1 MVIRFIKKHSK
12 NLYIFF
18 LFLSLVLFFFSTD
31 KVQAK
36 SFNIKNIEVS
46 KPFEIN
52 FDKNKVIDEGFIKA
66 FSELISLITVSSD
79 HKIINKIKLN
89 QIKGMIE
96 SFSIKEERFIDEIYY
111 VNLGVSFNKKKI
123 LNFLEKKNI
132 FPSIAIKKNFLFI
145 PIIIEENKENLLVF
159 SNNKFYDEWNNDSES
174 FYLIEYILPTEDLED
189 LNLIKKQYDLIEQ
202 YDFKEITSKYYLDD
216 SIVALIFINQ
226 KNIRILSRITVNDK
240 VFLINESFSNID
252 INNTDQLSDII
263 KSLKVMYED
272 YWKNFN
278 QINTSIKLPIYIKV
292 NSGDN
297 LKVSRLENTLD
308 EVNLIYDYF
317 ISKFDRDF
325 IYYQIIYNG
334 TPDIFLKSMEKQNF
348 NFNTQN
354 KTWVL
359 K

>member
-1 MVIRFIKKHSK
+1 MMIRFIKKHSK

-31 KVQAK
+31 KVHAK

-79 HKIINKIKLN
+79 HKIIKKIKLN
-89 QIKGMIE
+89 QIRGMIE
-96 SFSIKEERFIDEIYY
+96 SFSIKEEKFINEIYY
-111 VNLGVSFNKKKI
+111 VNLGVTFNKKKI
-123 LNFLEKKNI
+123 FNLLEKKNI
-132 FPSIAIKKNFLFI
+132 FPSIPLKKNFLFI

-159 SNNKFYDEWNNDSES
+159 SNNKFYDEWNNYSES

-189 LNLIKKQYDLIEQ
+189 LNLIKKQYDVIEQ
-202 YDFKEITSKYYLDD
+202 YDFKEITNKYYLND
-216 SIVALIFINQ
+216 SIIALIFLNQ
-226 KNIRILSRITVNDK
+226 KNIRILSRITVNEK
-240 VFLINESFSNID
+240 VVLVNQSFSNID
-252 INNTDQLSDII
+252 INDTDQLSTIT
-263 KSLKVMYED
+263 KSLKIMYED

-292 NSGDN
+292 NVKDN
-297 LKVSRLENTLD
+297 SNLSRLENTLD
-308 EVNLIYDYF
+308 EDNLIYDYF
-317 ISKFDRDF
+317 ISKFNKDF
-325 IYYQIIYNG
+325 MYYQIIYNG
-334 TPDIFLKSMEKQNF
+334 TPEIFLKSMDKQNF

>member
-1 MVIRFIKKHSK
+1 MIFRIIKKHSK

-31 KVQAK
+31 KVYAK

-79 HKIINKIKLN
+79 HKIIKNIKLK
-89 QIKGMIE
+89 QIRSMIE
-96 SFSIKEERFIDEIYY
+96 SFSIKEEKFIDEIYY

-132 FPSIAIKKNFLFI
+132 FPSIPTKKKFLFI

-226 KNIRILSRITVNDK
+226 KTIRILSRITVNDK

-252 INNTDQLSDII
+252 INNTDQLSTII
-263 KSLKVMYED
+263 KSLKIMYED

>member
-1 MVIRFIKKHSK
+1 MINRFIKKHSK

-18 LFLSLVLFFFSTD
+18 LFLSLILFFFSTD
-31 KVQAK
+31 KVYAK

-79 HKIINKIKLN
+79 HKIIKKIKLN

-96 SFSIKEERFIDEIYY
+96 SFSIKEEKFIDEIYY

-132 FPSIAIKKNFLFI
+132 FPSIPIKKKFLFI

-226 KNIRILSRITVNDK
+226 KTIRILSRITVNDK

-252 INNTDQLSDII
+252 INNTDQLSTII
-263 KSLKVMYED
+263 KSLKIMYED

-292 NSGDN
+292 NGRDN
-297 LKVSRLENTLD
+297 SNISRLEDTLN
-308 EVNLIYDYF
+308 EIYLIYDYF
-317 ISKFDRDF
+317 ISKFDKDF
-325 IYYQIIYNG
+325 LYYQIVYNG
-334 TPDIFLKSMEKQNF
+334 TPDNFLKSMEKQNF
-348 NFNTQN
+348 NFDTQN
-354 KTWVL
+354 KIWVL

>member
-1 MVIRFIKKHSK
+1 MINRFIKKHSK

-18 LFLSLVLFFFSTD
+18 LFLSLILFFFSTD
-31 KVQAK
+31 KVYAK

-79 HKIINKIKLN
+79 HKIIKKIKLN
-89 QIKGMIE
+89 QIRGMIE
-96 SFSIKEERFIDEIYY
+96 SFSIKEEKFIDEIYY

-132 FPSIAIKKNFLFI
+132 FPSIPIKKNFLFI

-159 SNNKFYDEWNNDSES
+159 SNNKFYDQWNNDSES

-226 KNIRILSRITVNDK
+226 KTIRILSRITVNDK

-252 INNTDQLSDII
+252 INNTDQLSTII
-263 KSLKVMYED
+263 KSLKIMYED

-292 NSGDN
+292 NGRDN
-297 LKVSRLENTLD
+297 SKVSRLENTLD
-308 EVNLIYDYF
+308 EVNLIYDYY
-317 ISKFDRDF
+317 ISKFDKDF

-334 TPDIFLKSMEKQNF
+334 TPDIFLKSMENQNF

>member
-145 PIIIEENKENLLVF
+145 PIIIEENKENLSVF

>member
-1 MVIRFIKKHSK
+1 MIFRFIKKHSK

-52 FDKNKVIDEGFIKA
+52 FEKNKVIDEGFIKA

-79 HKIINKIKLN
+79 HKIIKNIKLK
-89 QIKGMIE
+89 QIRSMIE
-96 SFSIKEERFIDEIYY
+96 SFSIKEEKFIDEIYY
-111 VNLGVSFNKKKI
+111 VNLGVAFNKKKI

-132 FPSIAIKKNFLFI
+132 FPSIPVKKKFFLI
-145 PIIIEENKENLLVF
+145 PIIIEENKENLLIF

-216 SIVALIFINQ
+216 SIIALIFINQ
-226 KNIRILSRITVNDK
+226 KTIRILSRITVNDK
-240 VFLINESFSNID
+240 VVLINQSFSNID
-252 INNTDQLSDII
+252 INNTDQLSTII
-263 KSLKVMYED
+263 KGLKIMYED

-292 NSGDN
+292 NGRDN
-297 LKVSRLENTLD
+297 SNISRLEDTLN
-308 EVNLIYDYF
+308 EIYLIYDYF
-317 ISKFDRDF
+317 ISKFDKDF
-325 IYYQIIYNG
+325 LYYQIVYNG
-334 TPDIFLKSMEKQNF
+334 TPDNFLKSMEKQNF
-348 NFNTQN
+348 NFDTQN
-354 KTWVL
+354 KIWVL

>member
-1 MVIRFIKKHSK
+1 MTNRFIKKHSK

-18 LFLSLVLFFFSTD
+18 LFLSLILFFFSTD
-31 KVQAK
+31 KVYAK

-79 HKIINKIKLN
+79 HKIIKKIKLN

-96 SFSIKEERFIDEIYY
+96 SFSIKEEKFIDEIYY

-132 FPSIAIKKNFLFI
+132 FPSIPIKKKFLFI
-145 PIIIEENKENLLVF
+145 PIIIEENKDNLLVF

-174 FYLIEYILPTEDLED
+174 FDLIEYILPTEDLED
-189 LNLIKKQYDLIEQ
+189 LNLIKKQFNFIEQ

-226 KNIRILSRITVNDK
+226 KTIRILSRITVNNK
-240 VFLINESFSNID
+240 VVLINQSFSNID
-252 INNTDQLSDII
+252 INNTNQLSTIT
-263 KSLKVMYED
+263 KSLKIIYED

-278 QINTSIKLPIYIKV
+278 QINTSIKLPISIKV
-292 NSGDN
+292 NGRDN
-297 LKVSRLENTLD
+297 SNVSRLENTLD
-308 EVNLIYDYF
+308 EVNLIYDYY
-317 ISKFDRDF
+317 ILKFDKDF

-334 TPDIFLKSMEKQNF
+334 SPDIFLKSMENRNF

>member
-1 MVIRFIKKHSK
+1 MINRFIKKHSK
-12 NLYIFF
+12 SLYIFF
-18 LFLSLVLFFFSTD
+18 LFLSLILFFFSTD
-31 KVQAK
+31 KVYAK

-79 HKIINKIKLN
+79 HKIIKKIKLN

-96 SFSIKEERFIDEIYY
+96 SFSIKEEKFIDEIYY

-132 FPSIAIKKNFLFI
+132 FPSIPIKKKFLFI
-145 PIIIEENKENLLVF
+145 PIIIEEDKENLLVF

-174 FYLIEYILPTEDLED
+174 FDLIEYILPTEDLED
-189 LNLIKKQYDLIEQ
+189 LNLIKKQFNFIEQ

-226 KNIRILSRITVNDK
+226 KTIRILSRITVNNK
-240 VFLINESFSNID
+240 VVLINQSFSNID
-252 INNTDQLSDII
+252 INNTDQLSTIT
-263 KSLKVMYED
+263 KSLKIIYED

-278 QINTSIKLPIYIKV
+278 QINTSIKLPISIKV
-292 NSGDN
+292 NGRDN
-297 LKVSRLENTLD
+297 LNVSRLENTLD
-308 EVNLIYDYF
+308 EVNLIYDYY
-317 ISKFDRDF
+317 ISKFDKDF

-334 TPDIFLKSMEKQNF
+334 TPDIFLKSMENRNF

>member
-1 MVIRFIKKHSK
+1 MIIRFIKKHSK

-31 KVQAK
+31 KVYAK

-66 FSELISLITVSSD
+66 FSELVFLITVSSD
-79 HKIINKIKLN
+79 HKIIKKIKLN

-96 SFSIKEERFIDEIYY
+96 SFSIKEEKFIDEIYY

-132 FPSIAIKKNFLFI
+132 FPSIPIKKKFLFI

-174 FYLIEYILPTEDLED
+174 FDLIEYILPTEDLED
-189 LNLIKKQYDLIEQ
+189 LNLIKKQFNFIEQ

-226 KNIRILSRITVNDK
+226 KTIRILSRITVNNK
-240 VFLINESFSNID
+240 VVLINQSFSNID
-252 INNTDQLSDII
+252 INNTDQLSTIT
-263 KSLKVMYED
+263 KSLKIIYED

-278 QINTSIKLPIYIKV
+278 QINTSIKLPISIKV
-292 NSGDN
+292 NGRDN
-297 LKVSRLENTLD
+297 SNVSRLENTLD
-308 EVNLIYDYF
+308 EVNLIYDYY
-317 ISKFDRDF
+317 ISKFDKDF
-325 IYYQIIYNG
+325 IYYQIIFNG
-334 TPDIFLKSMEKQNF
+334 TPSNFLKSMKDYNYDF
-348 NFNTQN
+348 DTQN
-354 KTWVL
+354 KIWIL

>member
-1 MVIRFIKKHSK
+1 MINRFIKKHSK

-31 KVQAK
+31 KVYAK

-66 FSELISLITVSSD
+66 FSELVFLITVSSD
-79 HKIINKIKLN
+79 HKIIKKIKLN

-96 SFSIKEERFIDEIYY
+96 SFSIKEEKFIDEIYY

-132 FPSIAIKKNFLFI
+132 FPSIPIKKKFLFI

-174 FYLIEYILPTEDLED
+174 FDLIEYILPTEDLED
-189 LNLIKKQYDLIEQ
+189 LNLIKKQFNFIEQ

-226 KNIRILSRITVNDK
+226 KTIRILSRITVNNK
-240 VFLINESFSNID
+240 VVLINQSFSNID
-252 INNTDQLSDII
+252 INNTDQLSTIT
-263 KSLKVMYED
+263 KSLKIIYED

-278 QINTSIKLPIYIKV
+278 QINTSIKLPISIKV
-292 NSGDN
+292 NGRDN
-297 LKVSRLENTLD
+297 LNVSRLENTLD
-308 EVNLIYDYF
+308 EVNLIYDYY
-317 ISKFDRDF
+317 ISKFDKDF

-334 TPDIFLKSMEKQNF
+334 TPDIFLKSMENRNF

>member
-1 MVIRFIKKHSK
+1 M
-12 NLYIFF
+12 
-18 LFLSLVLFFFSTD
+18 
-31 KVQAK
+31 
-36 SFNIKNIEVS
+36 
-46 KPFEIN
+46 
-52 FDKNKVIDEGFIKA
+52 
-66 FSELISLITVSSD
+66 
-79 HKIINKIKLN
+79 
-89 QIKGMIE
+89 
-96 SFSIKEERFIDEIYY
+96 
-111 VNLGVSFNKKKI
+111 
-123 LNFLEKKNI
+123 
-132 FPSIAIKKNFLFI
+132 
-145 PIIIEENKENLLVF
+145 
-159 SNNKFYDEWNNDSES
+159 
-174 FYLIEYILPTEDLED
+174 
-189 LNLIKKQYDLIEQ
+189 IKKQYDFIEQ

-226 KNIRILSRITVNDK
+226 KTIRILSRITVNDK

-252 INNTDQLSDII
+252 INNTDQLSTII
-263 KSLKVMYED
+263 KSLKIMYED

-292 NSGDN
+292 NSRDN

-317 ISKFDRDF
+317 ILKFDKDF

-354 KTWVL
+354 KIWVL

>member
-1 MVIRFIKKHSK
+1 MIIRFIKKHSRS
-12 NLYIFF
+12 LYIFF

-31 KVQAK
+31 KVHAK

-79 HKIINKIKLN
+79 HKILKKIKLN
-89 QIKGMIE
+89 QIRGMID
-96 SFSIKEERFIDEIYY
+96 SFSIKEEKFIDEIYY
-111 VNLGVSFNKKKI
+111 VSLGVSFNKKKI

-132 FPSIAIKKNFLFI
+132 FPSTPLKKNFLFI
-145 PIIIEENKENLLVF
+145 PIIIEEDKENLLVF
-159 SNNKFYDEWNNDSES
+159 SNNIFYDEWNNSSES

-189 LNLIKKQYDLIEQ
+189 LNLIKKQFNFIEQ
-202 YDFKEITSKYYLDD
+202 YDFKEITNKYYLDN
-216 SIVALIFINQ
+216 SIVALIFLNQ
-226 KNIRILSRITVNDK
+226 KIIRVLSRITVNDK
-240 VFLINESFSNID
+240 VVLINQSFSDTD
-252 INNTDQLSDII
+252 INNTDQLKNTI
-263 KSLKVMYED
+263 KSLKTTYED

-292 NSGDN
+292 SGRNNS
-297 LKVSRLENTLD
+297 KISRLEKALN
-308 EVNLIYDYF
+308 EINLIYDYS
-317 ISKFDRDF
+317 ISKFDKDYVYF
-325 IYYQIIYNG
+325 QIIYNG

>member
-1 MVIRFIKKHSK
+1 MINRFIKKHSK

-52 FDKNKVIDEGFIKA
+52 FDKNKVIDEGFVKA

-79 HKIINKIKLN
+79 HKIIKKIKLS
-89 QIKGMIE
+89 QIRGMIE
-96 SFSIKEERFIDEIYY
+96 SFSIKEEKFIDEIYY

-132 FPSIAIKKNFLFI
+132 FPSIPIKKNFLFI

-159 SNNKFYDEWNNDSES
+159 SNNKFYDEWNKESES

-189 LNLIKKQYDLIEQ
+189 LNLIKKQYDFIEQ

-216 SIVALIFINQ
+216 SIIALIFINN
-226 KNIRILSRITVNDK
+226 KTIRILSRITVNDK
-240 VFLINESFSNID
+240 VVLINQSFSNID
-252 INNTDQLSDII
+252 INNTDQLRSIT
-263 KSLKVMYED
+263 KSLKIMYED

-292 NSGDN
+292 NSIDN

-317 ISKFDRDF
+317 ISKFDKDF

-359 K
+359 R

>member
-1 MVIRFIKKHSK
+1 MINRFIKKHSK

-18 LFLSLVLFFFSTD
+18 LFLSLILFFFSTD
-31 KVQAK
+31 KVYAK

-66 FSELISLITVSSD
+66 FSELVFLITVSSD
-79 HKIINKIKLN
+79 HKIIKKIKLN

-96 SFSIKEERFIDEIYY
+96 SFSIKEEKFIDEIYY

-132 FPSIAIKKNFLFI
+132 FPSIPIKKKFLFI

-174 FYLIEYILPTEDLED
+174 FDLIEYILPTEDLED
-189 LNLIKKQYDLIEQ
+189 LNLIKKQFNFIEQ

-226 KNIRILSRITVNDK
+226 KTIRILSRITVNNK
-240 VFLINESFSNID
+240 VVLINQSFSNID
-252 INNTDQLSDII
+252 INNTDQLSTIT
-263 KSLKVMYED
+263 KSLKIIYED

-278 QINTSIKLPIYIKV
+278 QINTSIKLPISIKV
-292 NSGDN
+292 NGRDN
-297 LKVSRLENTLD
+297 SNVSRLENTLD
-308 EVNLIYDYF
+308 EVNLIYDYY
-317 ISKFDRDF
+317 ISKFDKDF

-334 TPDIFLKSMEKQNF
+334 TPDIFLKSMEKQNV

>member
-1 MVIRFIKKHSK
+1 MINRFIKKHSK

-18 LFLSLVLFFFSTD
+18 LFLSLILFFFSTD
-31 KVQAK
+31 KVYAK

-52 FDKNKVIDEGFIKA
+52 FDKNKVIDEGFVKA

-79 HKIINKIKLN
+79 HKIIKKIKLS
-89 QIKGMIE
+89 QIRGMIE
-96 SFSIKEERFIDEIYY
+96 SFSIKEEKFIDEIYY

-132 FPSIAIKKNFLFI
+132 FPSIPIKKNFLFI

-159 SNNKFYDEWNNDSES
+159 SNNKFYDEWNNDNES
-174 FYLIEYILPTEDLED
+174 FYLIDYILPTEDLED

-216 SIVALIFINQ
+216 SIIALIFINQ
-226 KNIRILSRITVNDK
+226 KTIRILSRITVNDK
-240 VFLINESFSNID
+240 VVLINQSFSNID
-252 INNTDQLSDII
+252 INNTDQLSTII
-263 KSLKVMYED
+263 KGLKIMYED

-317 ISKFDRDF
+317 ILKFDKDF

>member
-1 MVIRFIKKHSK
+1 MINRFIKKHSK

-18 LFLSLVLFFFSTD
+18 LFLSLILFFFSTV
-31 KVQAK
+31 KLYAK

-66 FSELISLITVSSD
+66 FSELVFLITVSSD
-79 HKIINKIKLN
+79 HKIIKKIKLS
-89 QIKGMIE
+89 QIRGMIE
-96 SFSIKEERFIDEIYY
+96 SFSIKEEKFIDEIYY

-132 FPSIAIKKNFLFI
+132 FPSIPIKKKFLFI

-174 FYLIEYILPTEDLED
+174 FDLIEYILPTEDLED
-189 LNLIKKQYDLIEQ
+189 LNLIKKQFNFIEQ

-226 KNIRILSRITVNDK
+226 KTIRILSRITVNNK
-240 VFLINESFSNID
+240 VVLINQSFSNID
-252 INNTDQLSDII
+252 INNTDQLSTIT
-263 KSLKVMYED
+263 KSLKIIYED

-278 QINTSIKLPIYIKV
+278 QINTSIKLPISIKV
-292 NSGDN
+292 NSRDN
-297 LKVSRLENTLD
+297 SNVSRLENTLD
-308 EVNLIYDYF
+308 EVNLIYDYY
-317 ISKFDRDF
+317 ISKFDKDF

-334 TPDIFLKSMEKQNF
+334 TPDIFLKSMENRNF

>member
-1 MVIRFIKKHSK
+1 MIIRFIKKHSK

-31 KVQAK
+31 KVYAK

-46 KPFEIN
+46 KPFEMN

-79 HKIINKIKLN
+79 HKIIKKIKLN
-89 QIKGMIE
+89 QIRGMIE
-96 SFSIKEERFIDEIYY
+96 SFSIKEEKFIDEIYY

-132 FPSIAIKKNFLFI
+132 FPSIPIKKKFLFV

-159 SNNKFYDEWNNDSES
+159 SDNKFYDEWNNYSES

-216 SIVALIFINQ
+216 SVIALIFIN
-226 KNIRILSRITVNDK
+226 KKTIRILSRITVNNK
-240 VFLINESFSNID
+240 VVLINQSFSNTD
-252 INNTDQLSDII
+252 INNTDELSTII
-263 KSLKVMYED
+263 KNLKLMYED
-272 YWKNFN
+272 YWKNIN

-292 NSGDN
+292 NSRN
-297 LKVSRLENTLD
+297 TSNVYRLENTLG
-308 EVNLIYDYF
+308 ELNLIYDYF
-317 ISKFDRDF
+317 ISKFDKDF
-325 IYYQIIYNG
+325 IYYQITYNG